1 MWSSFFAFGC
11 KKRWSWWYDN
21 IIRSVLWILK
31 LFVYGKIRESSLN
44 ELINEYKKRI
54 SKYANFEIIEFQD
67 EPIPDSC
74 SLKEA
79 ENIKK
84 VECEKISKA
93 IKPNDFVVSLDLT
106 GKQLSSEEL
115 SKKIQ
120 DITLNGY
127 STIDFIIGGSL
138 GLTRDFVANSNLV
151 LSFSKVTFPHQ
162 LIRLFLAEQIFRS
175 FKIINN
181 EKYHH

>member
-1 MWSSFFAFGC
+1 M
-11 KKRWSWWYDN
+11 
-21 IIRSVLWILK
+21 
-31 LFVYGKIRESSLN
+31 
-44 ELINEYKKRI
+44 
-54 SKYANFEIIEFQD
+54 
-67 EPIPDSC
+67 
-74 SLKEA
+74 
-79 ENIKK
+79 
-84 VECEKISKA
+84 
-93 IKPNDFVVSLDLT
+93 SLDLT

-138 GLTRDFVANSNLV
+138 GLTRDFVTNSNLV
-151 LSFSKVTFPHQ
+151 LSFSKLTFPHQ